1 MLKSSQ
7 IPFYLPFQR
16 NTMVKTQTLC
26 MHITNAT
33 VSRVPQ
39 HQNDFVQFA
48 ISNSPLLGLPSQNL
62 LKTSQAA
69 WLRVLNL
76 LLSLL
81 ALQWYWPQPTA
92 NWQVPRPNF
101 ALTQTNFAK
110 SLSGWSWSHNVIPQ
124 WRIHSHLAPR
134 SSTRWVEKFSMKL
147 LSSVRISL
155 QVSLFFLSWHLLSKL
170 RRILAQLPQSTW
182 HPCRHC

>member
-1 MLKSSQ
+1 
-7 IPFYLPFQR
+7 
-16 NTMVKTQTLC
+16 MVKTQTLC

-81 ALQWYWPQPTA
+81 ALQWY
-92 NWQVPRPNF
+92 
-101 ALTQTNFAK
+101 
-110 SLSGWSWSHNVIPQ
+110 
-124 WRIHSHLAPR
+124 
-134 SSTRWVEKFSMKL
+134 
-147 LSSVRISL
+147 
-155 QVSLFFLSWHLLSKL
+155 
-170 RRILAQLPQSTW
+170 
-182 HPCRHC
+182 